1 LPKRFA
7 EKIESKFSE
16 ARRERGSA
24 AGCVTDE
31 QRRIGGFRPISPEQF
46 ERSEPTPNQR
56 NQFFRQRFLA
66 KGLIATLSF
75 DPDLAHEELGNS
87 GKHDPVT
94 TENPRPSPS

>member
-7 EKIESKFSE
+7 EKIESKFTE

-46 ERSEPTPNQR
+46 ERSEPTPNQKI
-56 NQFFRQRFLA
+56 NFFGKDFWQR
-66 KGLIATLSF
+66 
-75 DPDLAHEELGNS
+75 
-87 GKHDPVT
+87 V
-94 TENPRPSPS
+94 